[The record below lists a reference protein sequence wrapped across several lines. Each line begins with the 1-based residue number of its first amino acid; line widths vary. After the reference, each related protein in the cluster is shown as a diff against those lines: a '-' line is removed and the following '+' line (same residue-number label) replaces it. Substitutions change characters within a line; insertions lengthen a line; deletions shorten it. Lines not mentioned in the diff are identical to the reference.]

1 MAYSMKRNENLPT
14 EVFYLVG
21 CVLVYRYTK
30 DRNINELRHNS
41 MYGYEKNKNSP
52 LYWYTRTAPIWC
64 YAGGKFDPQFDRNAN
79 VDIQT
84 IQTLLS
90 LIEGEHHVSRA
101 HSRASER
108 YCQRAPFCARIPRKY
123 RFTIE
128 NLSTSEYCPQGT

>member
-1 MAYSMKRNENLPT
+1 MKTYPLKYSIWWVVSSCTGTQRIETLTNCATTPCMDMKIIRIP
-14 EVFYLVG
+14 
-21 CVLVYRYTK
+21 
-30 DRNINELRHNS
+30 
-41 MYGYEKNKNSP
+41 P

-64 YAGGKFDPQFDRNAN
+64 YAGGKSDPQFDRNAN

>member
-1 MAYSMKRNENLPT
+1 MANSMKRNENLPT

-41 MYGYEKNKNSP
+41 MYGYENNKNSP